1 MTHISVPAL
10 RRHESGR
17 QCRVHRRNHRPWI
30 TNGHLFIRIFV
41 RVQVLIVYCIYCYCY
56 CKMYECASVWVLV
69 VWNKEEMECSAAVKG
84 NGVHGTFV
92 RRLEQMATRLCFE
105 NRCVIRKRL
114 QLHEFKFDDCSN
126 EIGVFSLLTNGYCL
140 VANGGSENFYRCVLS
155 GGD

>member
-10 RRHESGR
+10 RRHETGR
-17 QCRVHRRNHRPWI
+17 QCHVHRRNHRPWT
-30 TNGHLFIRIFV
+30 TNGHFIHSY
-41 RVQVLIVYCIYCYCY
+41 VYLCTSTSTQYCTSTST
-56 CKMYECASVWVLV
+56 MYEYASVWVLV
-69 VWNKEEMECSAAVKG
+69 VWNKEEMDCSAAVKG

-126 EIGVFSLLTNGYCL
+126 EIGVFSLLTNAYCL

-155 GGD
+155 D